1 MDEIISR
8 RAAIETMTET
18 DGFKVFDFSISQPY
32 FTVTEN
38 GIVFS
43 KGVAQHLGFPRFAQ
57 LLINESEKRIML
69 RPCSAGEH
77 GAHQF
82 FKAGKT
88 VQSVR
93 WNPGRLIAT
102 VSGLMG
108 ADVKKAG
115 FRVEGEAQRQNC
127 VVFDLNKAKELR

>member
-1 MDEIISR
+1 
-8 RAAIETMTET
+8 MTET
-18 DGFKVFDFSISQPY
+18 DGFKVFDFSISRPY
-32 FTVTEN
+32 VTITEY
-38 GIVFS
+38 GITFS
-43 KGVAQHLGFPRFAQ
+43 KGVAQRLGFPQYVQ
-57 LLINESEKRIML
+57 LLVNDSDRRIML

-82 FKAGKT
+82 YKAGKT
-88 VQSVR
+88 VQNVR
-93 WNPGRLIAT
+93 WNAGRLIAT

-127 VVFDLNKAKELR
+127 VVFDLSKAKELR